1 MPANPERD
9 RRHRPLFSSKGRR
22 DPLIIRNVHIENAE
36 TASDIRI
43 EGQRFVAIE
52 PSDSH
57 RVTAREGEEVIDG
70 RGGLLIPPFV
80 DPHVHL
86 DAALTAGD
94 PEWNETGT
102 LFDGIRIWAERKK
115 TLSDE
120 DVRDRALR
128 TLRLMAGHGIQYVR
142 THVDVTDPSLTALH
156 ALLELREQ
164 VRDFIDMQIVA
175 FPQEGILSF
184 PNGRQLMERAVDEGA
199 DVVGGI
205 PHFEFNRDYG
215 VESLRFLVDLAMKHD
230 RLVDVHCDEIDD
242 PASRNLEVLAT
253 LAYESGMGERFTA
266 SHTTAMGSYNDAYAY
281 KLFRLL
287 RMSGMNFVSNP
298 LVNMHLGGR
307 FDTYPKRRGLT
318 RVKELT
324 EAGVNVAFGEDDIRD
339 PWSPLGAGNMLDVV
353 HMGVYAAQLMGY
365 TQIRESYRYVTY
377 NGACTLHIS
386 EDEYGIA
393 LGKPANCIIL
403 NAPDFYQALN
413 DHVEVLASIRQGN
426 VVAVTQPSAT
436 TLKM

>member
-1 MPANPERD
+1 M
-9 RRHRPLFSSKGRR
+9 
-22 DPLIIRNVHIENAE
+22 IIHNVHIDNSE

-43 EGQRFVAIE
+43 EDRRFTEIE
-52 PSDSH
+52 PTDSH
-57 RVTAREGEEVIDG
+57 RIVARNGEKVVDG

-86 DAALTAGD
+86 DAALTAGQ

-102 LFDGIRIWAERKK
+102 LFDGIRIWSERKK
-115 TLSDE
+115 TLTIE
-120 DVRDRALR
+120 DVKDRALR
-128 TLRLMAGHGIQYVR
+128 TLKLMAGHGIQYVR
-142 THVDVTDPSLTALH
+142 THVDVTDPDLVALH

-164 VRDFIDMQIVA
+164 VRDFIDVQIVA

-184 PNGRQLMERAVDEGA
+184 PDGKRLMERAVDEGA

-215 VESLRFLVDLAMKHD
+215 VESLRFLSDLAMRHGL
-230 RLVDVHCDEIDD
+230 LVDVHCDEIDD

-266 SHTTAMGSYNDAYAY
+266 SHTTAMGSYNDAYTY

-287 RMSGMNFVSNP
+287 GMSGMNFVSNP

-324 EAGVNVAFGEDDIRD
+324 EAGVNVAFGEDDICD

-377 NGACTLHIS
+377 NGARTLHL
-386 EDEYGIA
+386 DNYGIA
-393 LGKPANCIIL
+393 LGKEANCIVL
-403 NAPDFYQALN
+403 NASDFYQALN
-413 DHVEVLASIRQGN
+413 NHVEVLASIRHGKVIVSTQP
-426 VVAVTQPSAT
+426 AVTT
-436 TLKM
+436 TVF

>member
-1 MPANPERD
+1 M
-9 RRHRPLFSSKGRR
+9 
-22 DPLIIRNVHIENAE
+22 IIHNVHIDNSE

-43 EGQRFVAIE
+43 EDRRFTEIE
-52 PSDSH
+52 PTDSH
-57 RVTAREGEEVIDG
+57 RIVARNGEKVVDG

-86 DAALTAGD
+86 DAALTAGQ

-102 LFDGIRIWAERKK
+102 LFDGIRIWSERKK
-115 TLSDE
+115 TLTIE
-120 DVRDRALR
+120 DVKDRALR
-128 TLRLMAGHGIQYVR
+128 TLKLMAGHGIQYVR
-142 THVDVTDPSLTALH
+142 THVDVTDPDLVALH

-164 VRDFIDMQIVA
+164 VRDFIDVQIVA

-184 PNGRQLMERAVDEGA
+184 PDGKRLMERAVDEGA

-215 VESLRFLVDLAMKHD
+215 VESLRFLSDLAMRHGL
-230 RLVDVHCDEIDD
+230 LVDVHCDEIDD

-266 SHTTAMGSYNDAYAY
+266 SHTTAMGSYNDAYTY

-287 RMSGMNFVSNP
+287 GMSGMNFVSNP

-324 EAGVNVAFGEDDIRD
+324 EAGVNVAFGEDDICD

-377 NGACTLHIS
+377 NGARTLHL
-386 EDEYGIA
+386 DDYGIA
-393 LGKPANCIIL
+393 LGKEANCIVL
-403 NAPDFYQALN
+403 NASDFYQALN
-413 DHVEVLASIRQGN
+413 NHVEVLASIRHGKVIASTQP
-426 VVAVTQPSAT
+426 AVTT
-436 TLKM
+436 TVF